1 MVRQAAE
8 HLYELLTP
16 AVTALGYELV
26 GVEHIMQ
33 GKHSVLRVYIDA
45 DDGITVDDCAR
56 ASHQISGVLD
66 IEDPIR
72 GEYSLEVSSPGL
84 DRPLFTLA
92 HFERFTG
99 RLARL
104 VLNTPWQGRRKMTGR
119 LGGVRD
125 QKIVVDVEGEE
136 ALLTLQEI
144 DKARLVPELK

>member
-45 DDGITVDDCAR
+45 ADGITVDDCAR

-66 IEDPIR
+66 VEDPIR

-92 HFERFTG
+92 HFERFAG
-99 RLARL
+99 QMARL

-125 QKIVVDVEGEE
+125 RKVILDVDGEE
-136 ALLTLQEI
+136 VLLTLQQI
-144 DKARLVPELK
+144 DKARLVPEL

>member
-1 MVRQAAE
+1 MRQAAE

-45 DDGITVDDCAR
+45 EDGVTVDDCAR

-92 HFERFTG
+92 HFERFAG
-99 RLARL
+99 QLARL
-104 VLNTPWQGRRKMTGR
+104 VLNTPWQGRRKLTGR
-119 LGGVRD
+119 LSGVRE
-125 QKIVVDVEGEE
+125 QKVVLDVDGEE

-144 DKARLVPELK
+144 DKARLVPEL

>member
-1 MVRQAAE
+1 VRQAAE

-33 GKHSVLRVYIDA
+33 GKHTVLRVYIDA
-45 DDGITVDDCAR
+45 DEGITVDDCAR

-84 DRPLFTLA
+84 ARPLFTLA
-92 HFERFTG
+92 HFERFAG
-99 RLARL
+99 QMVRL

-119 LGGVRD
+119 LGGVCD
-125 QKIVVDVEGEE
+125 HEVVLDLDGEE
-136 ALLTLQEI
+136 VRLTLQQI
-144 DKARLVPELK
+144 DKARLVPEL